1 MATMRLTRRS
11 VLERFARDSPLEGAR
26 FEPSVPRE
34 GIYVYEGL
42 LSVKSRNRAGSGPF
56 RGPAPTRS
64 TSRRSAP
71 ARLRPW
77 RGAVSAAS
85 LKDVANEIPQAD
97 IDGWSID
104 SDTPVERLRHLW
116 PTARLSETPPHWG
129 PSPVPLGYNEPAWPA
144 QVV

>member
-1 MATMRLTRRS
+1 MVALARRAQQGGS
-11 VLERFARDSPLEGAR
+11 WLVRISLAQTGGWL
-26 FEPSVPRE
+26 
-34 GIYVYEGL
+34 VY
-42 LSVKSRNRAGSGPF
+42 
-56 RGPAPTRS
+56 RGE
-64 TSRRSAP
+64 
-71 ARLRPW
+71 
-77 RGAVSAAS
+77 VSAAS

-104 SDTPVERLRHLW
+104 SDTPVERLRHLR